1 MKGLKLNFGDTDAI
15 EAIENGQLTTG
26 NEAIYNLAGQRV
38 SKATRGI
45 YVKNGRKV
53 VVK

>member
-1 MKGLKLNFGDTDAI
+1 MFIDGLETAI
-15 EAIENGQLTTG
+15 SEINADVEKENGV
-26 NEAIYNLAGQRV
+26 IYNLAGQRV

-45 YVKNGRKV
+45 YVKNGKKV